1 MQFSSEAELDQ
12 ALSEPTADVVDT
24 LSRLQGDLLILGVS
38 GKMGP
43 TLARMAR
50 RALDQAGSPARI
62 FGAARFSAGA
72 ADEIA
77 ALGVEPLRC
86 DLLQE
91 EDVERLPKAGTV
103 VVMLGRK
110 FGTAGDQPATW
121 AMNAYVPGLLCKQF
135 RGSRLLVY
143 STGNVY
149 GLTDIAGPGS
159 REDDSPAPVG
169 EYAMSALGR
178 ERMYEYFSRAWSIPM
193 AIVRLNYAC
202 DLRYGVLV
210 DLATQIAAGE
220 SVDLSMGYFNT
231 IWQRDACA
239 MALRA
244 LDRLDVPPWVFNLTG
259 PERLS
264 VREVGQ
270 RLAERLGVKFEFRGA
285 EASSALLSD
294 GSRAIAALGRPS
306 VSAEQ
311 LIDGVAAWI
320 KRGGRLLGKPTHFES
335 RDGRF

>member
-1 MQFSSEAELDQ
+1 MQFSTEAELDQ
-12 ALSEPTADVVDT
+12 ALSEPTAGVVDT
-24 LSRLQGDLLILGVS
+24 LSRLEGDLLILGVS

-50 RALDQAGSPARI
+50 RALDQAGSRARI
-62 FGAARFSAGA
+62 FGAARFSSAS

-77 ALGVEPLRC
+77 ALDVEPIRC
-86 DLLQE
+86 DLLDE
-91 EDVERLPKAGTV
+91 ADVERLPGAGTV

-110 FGTAGDQPATW
+110 FGTADDQPATW
-121 AMNAYVPGLLCKQF
+121 AMNAYVPALLCKRF
-135 RGSRLLVY
+135 CRSRLLVF

-149 GLTDIAGPGS
+149 GLTSIAGAGS
-159 REDDSPAPVG
+159 REDDLPAPVG

-193 AIVRLNYAC
+193 AIARLNYAC

-210 DLATQIAAGE
+210 DLATQIAAGQP
-220 SVDLSMGYFNT
+220 VDLGMGHFNT
-231 IWQRDACA
+231 IWQRDAY
-239 MALRA
+239 ALALLA
-244 LDRLDVPPWVFNLTG
+244 LDHLEVPPWVFNLTG

-264 VREVGQ
+264 VRDVGQ
-270 RLAERLGVKFEFRGA
+270 RLAERLGVAVAFCGA
-285 EASSALLSD
+285 EGGSALLSD
-294 GSRAIAALGRPS
+294 GSRGFAALGRPS

-311 LIDGVAAWI
+311 LIDGVAAWV